1 MHHQSIFLASDILF
15 TSYPFPPYTQV
26 MPTYTGVI
34 GALGVVAPAPM
45 LDPAL
50 MGDLGLVC

>member
-1 MHHQSIFLASDILF
+1 
-15 TSYPFPPYTQV
+15 
-26 MPTYTGVI
+26 MPNYTGVI

-50 MGDLGLVC
+50 MGDLGLVCYCEAMVYIA